1 MENLSERDSFIK
13 LLQPAFNRSIRIQN
27 TEISTGTTVYN
38 PKIHKLLDYV
48 YGDEMRK
55 GGLVRQIEHPYAV
68 ANLILN
74 AIITLRNTDKIIA
87 STQNIG
93 FHINELLNLIA
104 TALLH
109 DVVEDYAADLGIKIN
124 NTSETF
130 NLSTQIDMDYIKIIH
145 AHLNPLL
152 LLCNHRN
159 GSRIPLDLYYGA
171 MMHNELVCVTKLADR
186 LHNTL
191 SLIDTPE
198 IVTEKMRLAKLHD
211 FKLYYGRLKDAVT
224 TPLLVGIAN
233 EIYDQLETATM
244 KLSATPDNA

>member
-1 MENLSERDSFIK
+1 MEVLSERDSFHK
-13 LLQPAFNRSIRIQN
+13 LLHPAFNRSIRVQN
-27 TEISTGTTVYN
+27 TEIPTGTTIYN
-38 PKIHKLLDYV
+38 PKIHKLLEYV
-48 YGDEMRK
+48 YDNEMRK
-55 GGLVRQIEHPYAV
+55 GGLVPSIEHPYAV

-74 AIITLRNTDKIIA
+74 EIINLRKTDKIIA

-93 FHINELLNLIA
+93 FHINELLDIIA
-104 TALLH
+104 VALMH
-109 DVVEDYAADLGIKIN
+109 DVVEDYAAELGIKIN

-130 NLSTQIDMDYIKIIH
+130 NLSTQIDMDYIKVIH

-198 IVTEKMRLAKLHD
+198 IVTEKMRQAKLHD
-211 FKLYYGRLKDAVT
+211 FKMYYSRLRDAVT
-224 TPLLVGIAN
+224 TPLLASIAN
-233 EIYDQLETATM
+233 GIYDQLEKATNDLM
-244 KLSATPDNA
+244 ELKL